1 VGETAKTGIRTAIE
15 SACREPLPAIHS
27 PATNSHVDPT
37 PNPAAAAV
45 FSTTHWSVVLNA
57 GNAANPAADQA
68 MERLCQT
75 YWYPLYCYV
84 RKRGRRPEEAEDLT
98 QEFFARLLAK
108 NYLRALD
115 RQKGK
120 FRWFL
125 LAAIEH
131 FLANEWHRD
140 QCQKRGG
147 GRRLISLDDHDGER
161 RYELEPADT
170 MAPDRIFERRW
181 AAALLDQAMQRL
193 RGEFAGSGKS
203 ETFEVLSP
211 FLSEGRSELTHAQA
225 GAKLGM
231 TEGAV
236 NVAVH
241 RLRKRYGELVR
252 EEVAHTVSSPDQI
265 DEELR
270 CLLAS
275 LSG

>member
-1 VGETAKTGIRTAIE
+1 V
-15 SACREPLPAIHS
+15 EPS
-27 PATNSHVDPT
+27 PK
-37 PNPAAAAV
+37 PAAAAV

-57 GNAANPAADQA
+57 RDAANPAADEA

-108 NYLRALD
+108 NYLRSLD

-131 FLANEWHRD
+131 FLANDWRRD

-147 GRRLISLDDHDGER
+147 GRRVISLDEHLAER
-161 RYELEPADT
+161 RFEMEPADT

-193 RGEFAGSGKS
+193 RGEFALAGKA
-203 ETFEVLSP
+203 EVFEMLSV
-211 FLSEGRSELTHAQA
+211 FLSEGRAEITHAQA

-252 EEVAHTVSSPDQI
+252 EEVAHTVSSPEQV

-270 CLLAS
+270 FLMSS
-275 LSG
+275 LSA